1 MNHKLQNT
9 ILASAVVGTALLFGL
24 LAAEP
29 LGDSRASD
37 RHAFHA
43 FHPSTQAAGKR
54 LAMDLRQ
61 DLGRDMEARARAFE
75 AELVAGPSGEVLALA
90 SALVAT
96 SMVEATLASVLEDID
111 TSSRQA
117 PARPAPAGRRDAAPA
132 RNRGRL
138 ATPYFSTAQGLR
150 RGSRE

>member
-29 LGDSRASD
+29 LGDDRASD

-43 FHPSTQAAGKR
+43 SSHAANKW

-61 DLGRDMEARARAFE
+61 GLGRDMEARARAFE
-75 AELVAGPSGEVLALA
+75 AELAAGPSGEVLALA
-90 SALVAT
+90 SALVVT

-111 TSSRQA
+111 ISSRQA
-117 PARPAPAGRRDAAPA
+117 PARPAPAGRQDAAPA

-138 ATPYFSTAQGLR
+138 ATPYFSTAQRLR